1 MRDNNRFFDIKHAR
15 QKAPTPRMVRVP
27 INLPYMP
34 LSRPAK
40 VASKTNFK
48 IPLIAAGAIFL
59 LVLGI
64 FGFNILQ
71 FKKQALTSAPAI
83 YDRFKQGAGALFN
96 FDLVKAKESF
106 EEASK
111 QLEALNA
118 QAPIKT
124 VPQILTNLFQ
134 LSQNA
139 ASVSG
144 ILEDLKSNGLGFV
157 IGKKGAFLIES
168 FKNLREKVTEISSL
182 SGDLK
187 SQAATLGYQLGEE
200 FININTKLGN
210 ATQFLDAFIGWLEI
224 PKKQRLLI
232 FFQNPSEIRP
242 AGGFIGSYGI
252 ATLFQGNLLDL
263 EVRDIYDPDGQL
275 DLKVIPPKPLQGI
288 TDKWGAR
295 DANWFFD
302 FPTSAQ
308 KVANFLE
315 ASKIYQEQ
323 GIKFTG
329 AIAVNVEVIRDLLEI
344 IGPIDLPQYKLTVN
358 KDNFLKEIQSEV
370 ETGADKAKNDPKKI
384 LKVMTPIIFDRLA
397 NLNAGSKEEL
407 IKKMADRFGR
417 KDMMVY
423 FKDATIERYLKELG
437 VGGEV
442 AVLPADFNGEYLA
455 VVNANVAGGKSDAF
469 INQKIKL
476 ESKIDKLGQIQ
487 NHLTIERAHSG
498 QNEKDWWYRATNRD
512 YMQIL
517 VTPGSKLTKISGDT
531 SKVVKPL
538 VDYRGK
544 DYITDEN
551 LKTLEKAGA
560 LVFGKTAFPRWLE
573 VKAGKIGEILVDYA
587 SPHRINLAGGV
598 YQLIFDKQSG
608 VNGELEISV
617 EAPEG
622 YKWKEGDSRIFKYAN
637 QDLPARISLSL
648 TLEAVQR

>member
-1 MRDNNRFFDIKHAR
+1 MPGNNKFFDIKHAR
-15 QKAPTPRMVRVP
+15 QKSPTPRMVRVP
-27 INLPYMP
+27 IDLPYMP

-40 VASKTNFK
+40 VTPRTNFK
-48 IPLIAAGAIFL
+48 IPLLAAGAIFL

-64 FGFNILQ
+64 FGFNVLR
-71 FKKQALTSAPAI
+71 FKKQALSSAPVI
-83 YDRFKQGAGALFN
+83 YNRFKQGAGALFN
-96 FDLVKAKESF
+96 LDLKKARESF

-111 QLEALNA
+111 QLAVLNA

-134 LSQNA
+134 LSQDA

-157 IGKKGAFLIES
+157 INKQGAFLIES
-168 FKNLREKVTEISSL
+168 FKNLRKKIAEINSL

-187 SQAATLGYQLGEE
+187 SQAATMGYQLGAE
-200 FININTKLGN
+200 FLNINTQLGS
-210 ATQFLDAFIGWLEI
+210 ATEFLDAFINWLEI

-242 AGGFIGSYGI
+242 TGGFIGSYGI

-288 TDKWGAR
+288 TGKWGAR

-323 GIKFTG
+323 GIKFAG
-329 AIAVNVEVIRDLLEI
+329 AIAVNVEVIKDLLEI
-344 IGPIDLPQYKLTVN
+344 IGQINLPEYKLTIN
-358 KDNFLKEIQSEV
+358 QDNFLKEIQSEV
-370 ETGADKAKNDPKKI
+370 ETGVDKAKNDPKKI
-384 LKVMTPIIFDRLA
+384 LKIMTPIIFDRIS
-397 NLNAGSKEEL
+397 NLNAGAKEEL
-407 IKKMADRFGR
+407 IKKMTNRFGK
-417 KDMMVY
+417 KDIMVY
-423 FKDATIERYLKELG
+423 FKEATLERYLKELG

-442 AVLPADFNGEYLA
+442 AALPANFNGEYLA

-469 INQKIKL
+469 ISQKIKL
-476 ESKIDKLGQIQ
+476 ESQIDKLGRVQ
-487 NHLTIERAHSG
+487 NHLTVERVHNG
-498 QNEKDWWYRATNRD
+498 QNEKDWWYRSTNRD

-517 VTPGSKLTKISGDT
+517 VTPGSTLSKISGNT
-531 SKVVKPL
+531 AKVVKPL
-538 VDYRGK
+538 VDYRDK
-544 DYITDEN
+544 NYITDES
-551 LKTLEKAGA
+551 LKNLEKTGA
-560 LVFGKTAFPRWLE
+560 LVFGKTAFARWLE
-573 VKAGKIGEILVDYA
+573 VPAGKTGKLRVDYA
-587 SPHRINLAGGV
+587 SPNRINLAEGV

-608 VNGELEISV
+608 VNGGLEISI

-622 YKWKEGDSRIFKYAN
+622 YKWKEGDSRIFKYVN
-637 QDLPARISLSL
+637 QDLPARISLGL
-648 TLEAVQR
+648 TLEAVRR